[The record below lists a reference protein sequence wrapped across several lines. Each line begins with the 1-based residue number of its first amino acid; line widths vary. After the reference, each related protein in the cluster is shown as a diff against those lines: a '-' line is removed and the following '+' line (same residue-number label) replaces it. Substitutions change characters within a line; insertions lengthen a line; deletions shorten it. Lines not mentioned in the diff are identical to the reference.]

1 MSYSRFAIYDVP
13 PKGALAG
20 AGAAWL
26 GWDVAAARDI
36 ADAMGVS
43 LCDGGVQYSPDPHRA
58 IARRNDPYVGGE
70 GKEPAAR
77 IARALCS

>member
-26 GWDVAAARDI
+26 GWDVAAATDI
-36 ADAMGVS
+36 ADPI
-43 LCDGGVQYSPDPHRA
+43 GGA
-58 IARRNDPYVGGE
+58 
-70 GKEPAAR
+70 GKEAAGQ
-77 IARALCS
+77 RALCS